1 MNYDPQYPIAVFLG
15 PSLENLQAAQIL
27 TANYYPPARM
37 GDIYRLLG
45 TGIRMIVLID
55 GIFHNEAS
63 VWQRELLEALDNNI
77 CLIGAA
83 SLGALRAAELSP
95 FGMIG
100 HGTIFEWYC
109 DGVIDGDDEVA
120 LHHADAAN
128 QFRPFSEPLVN
139 IRYNL
144 LQAARLKYISKEL
157 AMDLIA
163 YAKRTFYADRS
174 YEMLVSSPTAK
185 KWPQAAQDRLAQFV
199 SQESVN
205 LKKQDAVSVLKYCA
219 DLARARPG
227 QVPTATP
234 LKTQSRY
241 YRSTTYLKRGFWQS
255 GGCLING
262 KTLLARVSEDTGLI
276 ETLRPELIKA
286 YFLLL
291 WAKQNKLTCPQ
302 DYLKTFQQT
311 WKRAYLVTD
320 QEHWLR
326 ANGLTLREFQAALE
340 ERALLQ
346 WLIQQGPES
355 FDLDTE
361 LYNQFGELLPNF
373 NAGTLYKTVISPQ
386 HREKTN
392 HNPGAPGGFKHPS
405 EICYLATWARENG
418 IRCPPVEVETFIK
431 NWEKDH
437 QICGRATWLAAK
449 NMTETNYLSLLAEWA
464 GACWLIERG
473 PGYFGFTSWSFEVA
487 LLKELQITG
496 RAAEIADKIPSC

>member
-1 MNYDPQYPIAVFLG
+1 M
-15 PSLENLQAAQIL
+15 

-77 CLIGAA
+77 YLIGAA
-83 SLGALRAAELSP
+83 SMGALRAAELHA

-100 HGTIFEWYC
+100 HGTVFEWYR
-109 DGVIDGDDEVA
+109 DGVINGDDEVA

-128 QFRPFSEPLVN
+128 EFQPFSEPLVN

-144 LQAARLKYISKEL
+144 LQAAKLSYVSKNS

-163 YAKRTFYADRS
+163 YAKGTFYADRS
-174 YEMLVSSPTAK
+174 YEMLLSSPIAK
-185 KWPQAAQDRLAQFV
+185 KWPQATQDRLAQFV
-199 SQESVN
+199 NEESVN
-205 LKKQDAVSVLKYCA
+205 LKKRDALSALKYCS
-219 DLARARPG
+219 DLAKTRSW
-227 QVPTATP
+227 QVLTFTP
-234 LKTQSRY
+234 LKTQPRY
-241 YRSTTYLKRGFWQS
+241 YQSISYLKRGFWQS
-255 GGCLING
+255 DGYLIRG
-262 KTLLARVSEDTGLI
+262 KMLLAWISKDTGLA
-276 ETLRPELIKA
+276 EMLKPELIKA

-291 WAKQNKLTCPQ
+291 WSKQKNLTCPK
-302 DYLKTFQQT
+302 DYLRTFQQT
-311 WKRAYLVTD
+311 WKRKYLSPN

-355 FDLDTE
+355 FDLSSE
-361 LYNQFGELLPNF
+361 LYNHFGELLSDF
-373 NAGTLYKTVISPQ
+373 NSSTLHQTVIPHQ

-392 HNPGAPGGFKHPS
+392 HTPGYIDWFKHTS
-405 EICYLATWARENG
+405 EICYLAAWARENG

-431 NWEKDH
+431 NWEKDY
-437 QICGRATWLAAK
+437 QICCRATWLATK
-449 NMTETNYLSLLAEWA
+449 NMTETNYLSLLTEWA
-464 GACWLIERG
+464 DACWLIERG
-473 PGYFGFTSWSFEVA
+473 PIYFGFRSWSFEVA
-487 LLKELQITG
+487 LIKELQITG
-496 RAAEIADKIPSC
+496 RVAEIADKFPSR